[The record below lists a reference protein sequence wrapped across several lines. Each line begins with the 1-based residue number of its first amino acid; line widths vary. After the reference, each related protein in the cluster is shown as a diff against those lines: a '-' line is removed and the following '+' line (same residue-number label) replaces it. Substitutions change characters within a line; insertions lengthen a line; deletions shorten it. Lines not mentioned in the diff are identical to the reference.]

1 MAEVRLKNI
10 NKEYGKTRVVKD
22 LNLTIKDGEF
32 LTLVG
37 PSGCGKSTTLRMV
50 AGLEDITE
58 GQLYIGDQ
66 VYNDVPAKNR
76 GIAMVFQSYAL
87 FPHMTVRENIAF
99 GLKIKK
105 YPRPEIEKKVAWV
118 VKLLNLNGL
127 EERKPRNLSGGQR
140 QRVALGR
147 ALVLEPQV
155 LLLDEPLSNLDAILR
170 SQMRT
175 ELKRLHQQLKETT
188 IYVTHDQSEAM
199 TLSDRI
205 AVMNDGKLVQV
216 GTPSDVYN
224 NPVDTFVATFIG
236 TPQINYFDG
245 KLVAEGEK
253 VLIEVPEFQLRLA
266 ESFWGKLKPHVGRE
280 IQVGIRP
287 QHIRIK
293 DEFSRRASDNIVS
306 LTVDIIEPLGDHNI
320 VVATIGYV
328 TVSLIVNPDEAL
340 SPNDQIETIFDGR
353 KVHVFDKETQ
363 QALI

>member
-1 MAEVRLKNI
+1 MAEVRLKDI
-10 NKEYGKTRVVKD
+10 NKEYGRTLVVKD
-22 LNLTIKDGEF
+22 LNLNIKDGEF

-50 AGLEDITE
+50 AGLEDITK
-58 GQLYIGDQ
+58 GQLYIDDQ

-76 GIAMVFQSYAL
+76 GIAMVFQNYAL

-105 YPRPEIEKKVAWV
+105 FSKPEIEKKVSWV
-118 VKLLNLNGL
+118 VKLLDLGGL
-127 EERKPRNLSGGQR
+127 EQRKPRNLSGGQR

-170 SQMRT
+170 S
-175 ELKRLHQQLKETT
+175 
-188 IYVTHDQSEAM
+188 VTHDQSEAM

-205 AVMNDGKLVQV
+205 AVMNDGRLAQV
-216 GTPSDVYN
+216 GTPHDVYN
-224 NPVDTFVATFIG
+224 NPKDMFVATFIG
-236 TPQINYFDG
+236 SPQINFFEG
-245 KLVAEGEK
+245 KLVAEEER
-253 VLIEVPEFQLRLA
+253 VLIEVPEFQLKLS
-266 ESFWGKLKPHVGRE
+266 ESFWAKLKPHVGKD

-287 QHIRIK
+287 QHIRLK
-293 DEFSRRASDNIVS
+293 DEFSRRFSDNIIS

-340 SPNDQIETIFDGR
+340 SPHDQIETIFDGR
-353 KVHVFDKETQ
+353 KIHVFDKKTR